1 VAEKAGFIPCML
13 YLITLLFPIS
23 GCTNLVTTYAYI
35 QVIKDMREKDETD
48 MGGERETF
56 LTTHW
61 SLIED
66 VQSRE
71 DKDHALIGLLLDKYW
86 KPVYCYLRRK
96 GYSNEE
102 AKDLTQGFFHEV
114 VLSRELVR
122 RADQSRGRFR
132 SFLLHAL
139 NQYLIDEKRRQ
150 TSLKRIPRDKL
161 VPLDFTDPPVLPHII
176 SMQAPEECFNYAW
189 KSTLLDQSLSQ
200 VHEKCSEQGMET
212 HWHVFRE
219 KVVKPILDDVKPL
232 SLNEICAKYNIE
244 NETRAS
250 NMIVT
255 VKRRFQAALKK
266 NVRNT
271 VISEDQIDEELR
283 EILKFFPKGAQDSKN
298 PPD

>member
-1 VAEKAGFIPCML
+1 
-13 YLITLLFPIS
+13 LITLSFSVS

-35 QVIKDMREKDETD
+35 QVIKDMRPKDQTD

-66 VQSRE
+66 VESGD

-96 GYSNEE
+96 GYNNEQ

-114 VLSRELVR
+114 VLSRDLVQ
-122 RADQSRGRFR
+122 RADQSKGRFR

-150 TSLKRIPRDKL
+150 GALKRIPRDKL
-161 VPLDFTDPPVLPHII
+161 VPLDFTNPPVLPHAI
-176 SMQAPEECFNYAW
+176 SKQPPEECFNYAW

-200 VHEKCSEQGMET
+200 VRDQCLDQGMEK

-219 KVVKPILDDVKPL
+219 KVVKPILEDLEPL
-232 SLNEICAKYNIE
+232 SLKEICAKYNIE
-244 NETRAS
+244 SGTRAS

-271 VISEDQIDEELR
+271 VTSEKQIDEELR
-283 EILKFFPKGAQDSKN
+283 EILRFFPKSAQDSEN
-298 PPD
+298 PSD